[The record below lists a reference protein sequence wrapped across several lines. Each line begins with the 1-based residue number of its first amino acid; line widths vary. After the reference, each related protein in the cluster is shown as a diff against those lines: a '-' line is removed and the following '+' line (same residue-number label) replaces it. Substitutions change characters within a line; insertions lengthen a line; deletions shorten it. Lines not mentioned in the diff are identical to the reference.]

1 MLPARATAR
10 RFFTMATSARRPVA
24 AALVVLALAAA
35 AAAYFGWWT
44 RDDAQAPTYRFTKI
58 ERGPLTATVA
68 ASGTLNPVTSVQ
80 VGTQVSG
87 QIKELFVDFNS
98 PVKAGQL
105 IARIDPE
112 TFQYRVRQNEADL
125 EAARAA
131 AGRAQ
136 VALANAQ
143 RDLAR
148 TRELVARDFV
158 SPADLDRAQAQFDLA
173 QAELNTAQAVVSQ
186 RAAQLAAA
194 KVDLARTEIRAPVD
208 GVVIKRSVD
217 VGQTVAASLQAP
229 ELFIIARD
237 LRDMQVE
244 TSIDEADVGR
254 TRVGQSAS
262 FTVDAFPGRTFS
274 GEVRQVRKSAQTV
287 QNVVT
292 YTVLVSAANP
302 EGQLMPGMTANVRIV
317 TDTRESV
324 LKASNAALRFRPP
337 GESTAVTDNKGS
349 ADPAA
354 PAMGSA
360 AGGGGQLQQLRERLV
375 SELKL
380 DSDQQVRVQAIF
392 DQMRSRFA
400 ALRELPEEARARA
413 ASTVR
418 AEMRAS
424 IEEILKP
431 EQKAR
436 YAEIMAAT
444 AGRSGPAARGRLW
457 VLADGKPRAVE
468 VRTGLTD
475 GSSTEVSGDGITEG
489 LEVISGIQ
497 AAPATTPA
505 ARGTVP
511 RMFF

>member
-1 MLPARATAR
+1 MTTRI
-10 RFFTMATSARRPVA
+10 RRPGLIA
-24 AALVVLALAAA
+24 AAIVAVAAAA
-35 AAAYFGWWT
+35 AAAYFWWSA
-44 RDDAQAPTYRFTKI
+44 REDKQAPTYRFAKV

-87 QIKELFVDFNS
+87 QVKELFVDFNS

-136 VALANAQ
+136 VSLANAQ

-148 TRELVARDFV
+148 SRELVAREFV
-158 SPADLDRAQAQFDLA
+158 SAADLDRAQAQFDLA
-173 QAELNTAQAVVSQ
+173 KAEVNSAQAVVAQ
-186 RAAQLAAA
+186 RAAQLASAR
-194 KVDLARTEIRAPVD
+194 VDLARTEIRAPVD

-254 TRVGQSAS
+254 IRVGQRAT
-262 FTVDAFPGRTFS
+262 FTVDAFPGRTFT

-302 EGQLMPGMTANVRIV
+302 DGQLMPGMTANVRIV
-317 TDTRESV
+317 TDTRESA
-324 LKASNAALRFRPP
+324 LKVANAALRFRPP
-337 GESTAVTDNKGS
+337 GES
-349 ADPAA
+349 AA
-354 PAMGSA
+354 PADGKPA
-360 AGGGGQLQQLRERLV
+360 AESPPPGTGAGGQLQQLRQRLV
-375 SELKL
+375 TELKL
-380 DSDQQVRVQAIF
+380 DEAQQARVEAIF
-392 DQMRSRFA
+392 EQMRGRFMS
-400 ALRELPEEARARA
+400 LRELPEDARAK
-413 ASTVR
+413 ASSTIR

-424 IEEILKP
+424 IEEILRP
-431 EQKAR
+431 EQKPR
-436 YAEIMAAT
+436 YAELMAEVASRSGQ
-444 AGRSGPAARGRLW
+444 AGRGRIW
-457 VLADGKPRAVE
+457 VLAEGRPKAID

-475 GSSTEVSGDGITEG
+475 GTSTEVSGAGVEEG
-489 LEVISGIQ
+489 LEVITGIQ
-497 AAPATTPA
+497 GAASAAPAA
-505 ARGTVP
+505 KSGAP